1 MMRGLAGVTLAL
13 ALLATTPVTAI
24 ERESRLGP
32 VSALVRL
39 EPEAPVIGDPMTLT
53 IEAVAEDGIEVLMP
67 EFGEAL
73 ERFSIVD
80 FVPREKLE
88 PDGRTRFSQR
98 YTLQSPRSG
107 RHSLPAILIEFVDR
121 RPGHD
126 PAPEGFDAYEL
137 LTEPVDFEVASVMLD
152 ASDLELSP
160 PMGQLSG
167 RGGVASNLWLIGL
180 GVGLILLGIA
190 PFAYGAWVRM
200 QQRAALRSAYEL
212 ARAELDALLAGPRPT
227 GDVVDTFFVELSGI
241 VRRYLERRFQLRSP
255 ELTTERFLEQVSG
268 SPDLSDAHQ
277 VLLRDFLRQSDLVK
291 FAHVIP
297 EPRDIE
303 NAIDA
308 VTSFVEETRDDDLP
322 ESGTAAMPREA
333 EA

>member
-1 MMRGLAGVTLAL
+1 
-13 ALLATTPVTAI
+13 
-24 ERESRLGP
+24 
-32 VSALVRL
+32 
-39 EPEAPVIGDPMTLT
+39 
-53 IEAVAEDGIEVLMP
+53 
-67 EFGEAL
+67 
-73 ERFSIVD
+73 
-80 FVPREKLE
+80 
-88 PDGRTRFSQR
+88 
-98 YTLQSPRSG
+98 
-107 RHSLPAILIEFVDR
+107 
-121 RPGHD
+121 
-126 PAPEGFDAYEL
+126 
-137 LTEPVDFEVASVMLD
+137 
-152 ASDLELSP
+152 
-160 PMGQLSG
+160 
-167 RGGVASNLWLIGL
+167 
-180 GVGLILLGIA
+180 
-190 PFAYGAWVRM
+190 
-200 QQRAALRSAYEL
+200 
-212 ARAELDALLAGPRPT
+212 
-227 GDVVDTFFVELSGI
+227 VVDTFFVELSGI